1 LSELSLAGAD
11 PVKSVWHS
19 LHSNIPWDRNCRP
32 GRASQVLCDWQRTVN
47 ILPIKL
53 KKVWLFSLWHV

>member
-19 LHSNIPWDRNCRP
+19 LQGNISWDRNCRP
-32 GRASQVLCDWQRTVN
+32 ERDSQVLCEWEGTVN

-53 KKVWLFSLWHV
+53 KKV